1 MDLDA
6 VAAAVEESG
15 RMLRA
20 DGADLLLIDADPTTD
35 RIRLKLE
42 LDEARC
48 DDCILPPDQLKESL
62 TFALQRRLAGE
73 FELIIDDP
81 RTV

>member
-20 DGADLLLIDADPTTD
+20 DGADLLLVDADPATD

-42 LDEARC
+42 LVDARC
-48 DDCILPPDQLKESL
+48 DDCILPPEQLKQSL
-62 TFALQRRLAGE
+62 LFALQRRLTEE
-73 FELIIDDP
+73 FELIVDDP
-81 RTV
+81 RTA

>member
-1 MDLDA
+1 MDLDE

-20 DGADLLLIDADPTTD
+20 DGADLLLIDADPATD

-42 LDEARC
+42 LDDARC
-48 DDCILPPDQLKESL
+48 DDCILPPEQLKESL
-62 TFALQRRLAGE
+62 RFALERRLTGE
-73 FELIIDDP
+73 FELIVDDP
-81 RTV
+81 RTA

>member
-1 MDLDA
+1 MRA
-6 VAAAVEESG
+6 RRG
-15 RMLRA
+15 RR
-20 DGADLLLIDADPTTD
+20 GLLIDADPTAD

-42 LDEARC
+42 LDQARC

-62 TFALQRRLAGE
+62 TFALHRRLVGE

-81 RTV
+81 RTAIDDPRTK

>member
-20 DGADLLLIDADPTTD
+20 DGADLLLVEADPSTD

-42 LDEARC
+42 LADARC
-48 DDCILPPDQLKESL
+48 DDCILPPDQLRASL
-62 TFALQRRLAGE
+62 RFALERRLTGE
-73 FELIIDDP
+73 FELIVDDP
-81 RTV
+81 RTA